1 VLALNYAFAGL
12 ALGAVAALSGV
23 GLIIT
28 YRATGVFNIAQGAI
42 AMMAAYVFLAAV
54 QDWHWP
60 KAVAAVV
67 VLLGFAPAFGVLVQR
82 LVFRPL
88 QRRDASAAESLVATI
103 GLTALLIGI
112 AYEIWGLQAQSPPS
126 LLPQGV
132 WQVGSLTIH
141 MDATGDLAIVIVGTV
156 LLGVITRRTALGT
169 SIRAVVD
176 RRDLAQLSGI
186 DADRVAAI
194 GWATGVMIAA
204 LTGIL
209 IAPEIQFTPFELTL
223 VVLETF
229 AVPVIAGLTNVPVA
243 IIAGLALG
251 IGSSE
256 MSLWSPAGAA
266 LSIWDALQANLPVV
280 ALLAA
285 LLARNRFAGIRA
297 DSGDSS
303 DAGTTT
309 SLARRRSTEF
319 GVRWRVG
326 IYTAATLALVSPL
339 LFSDTNLRQAQQVPA
354 LAVIFVSIVA
364 VTGYSGQIS
373 LGQAGYAGLGA
384 LLFGRF
390 STGAP
395 ELVALLG
402 AAIAAGLVGFLTGY
416 PAIRRRGLF
425 LALTTFAVGAF
436 VSRFVFQQP
445 YFTNGLQV
453 LRPSVLGLSLSGDRA
468 FYCFELVVLGLVFL
482 IMTNLR
488 SGMIGRSLVAMR
500 DSETGAGSVGVDVRT
515 LKVFIFTVSAAIAGI
530 GGALLAQQGG
540 AFSADSFDPLASS
553 IPWFA
558 VVVVFGADSAAGA
571 VLGAALVVLVNS
583 LTANPDAYQIV
594 IGVFATFIGLLPG
607 GVSDA
612 ARRLVDW
619 LAHPAALVR
628 RYEAVHPT
636 TPSRH
641 TLTARGEQ
649 ARATIQARRGVKAT
663 AR

>member
-1 VLALNYAFAGL
+1 VLALNYAFAGI
-12 ALGAVAALSGV
+12 ALGAIAALSGV
-23 GLIIT
+23 GLIVT

-42 AMMAAYVFLAAV
+42 AMMSAYLFWEFVDVWHVPMVIAAII
-54 QDWHWP
+54 
-60 KAVAAVV
+60 
-67 VLLGFAPAFGVLVQR
+67 VLLGFAPALGVLVQR
-82 LVFRPL
+82 VVFRPL
-88 QRRDASAAESLVATI
+88 QRRNASPAESLVATI
-103 GLTALLIGI
+103 GLTVLLIGI
-112 AYEIWGLQAQSPPS
+112 AYEVWGSQAQNAVS
-126 LLPQGV
+126 LLPQNV
-132 WQVGSLTIH
+132 WHLGSITIH
-141 MDATGDLAIVIVGTV
+141 VDAMSDLAIVIGGTIA
-156 LLGVITRRTALGT
+156 LGVVTRRTSLGT

-194 GWATGVMIAA
+194 GWATGAFVAA

-209 IAPEIQFTPFELTL
+209 VAPQIQFTPFELTL

-229 AVPVIAGLTNVPVA
+229 AVPVIAGLTNVPIA
-243 IIAGLALG
+243 ILAGLALG

-256 MSLWSPAGAA
+256 MSLLTPTGPALG
-266 LSIWDALQANLPVV
+266 IWNALQANLPIV

-285 LLARNRFAGIRA
+285 LLARSRFAGTSA
-297 DSGDSS
+297 
-303 DAGTTT
+303 DAGTTV
-309 SLARRRSTEF
+309 SLARRRTTEF
-319 GVRWRVG
+319 GTRWRLAMYSV
-326 IYTAATLALVSPL
+326 ATVALFAPL
-339 LFSDTNLRQAQQVPA
+339 LFSDSDLREAQQVPA

-390 STGAP
+390 STGTP

-402 AAIAAGLVGFLTGY
+402 AALAAGAVGFLTGY

-453 LRPSVLGLSLSGDRA
+453 TRPSLFGLSLSGDRA
-468 FYCFELVVLGLVFL
+468 FYGFELAVLALVFL
-482 IMTNLR
+482 VMTNLR
-488 SGMIGRSLVAMR
+488 SGPIGRSLLAMR
-500 DSETGAGSVGVDVRT
+500 DSENGARSVGVDVRT
-515 LKVFIFTVSAAIAGI
+515 LKVFIFTVSAVIAGI
-530 GGALLAQQGG
+530 GGALLVQQGG

-571 VLGAALVVLVNS
+571 VLGAALVVLINS
-583 LTANPDAYQIV
+583 VTNDPDAFQVV
-594 IGVFATFIGLLPG
+594 IGLFATFIGLLPG

-612 ARRLVDW
+612 ARRLLDW
-619 LAHPAALVR
+619 LIHPAALLH
-628 RYEAVHPT
+628 RYQESLRPVHPQLAL
-636 TPSRH
+636 SERG
-641 TLTARGEQ
+641 LVARD
-649 ARATIQARRGVKAT
+649 RIRARRAAT
-663 AR
+663 AANR